1 MSEEKKVCSTCGC
14 GGKEFYATQ
23 RCSGSITVVVDGD
36 GNWLRNWCNDEY
48 LVLDSLEYRKPE
60 EIRELCTTCE
70 DKEELLHPR
79 SLPSERIQIVPGFDT
94 NKNTEDE

>member
-1 MSEEKKVCSTCGC
+1 MSEEKRACPKC
-14 GGKEFYATQ
+14 GGNEFYAKQ

-48 LVLDSLEYRKPE
+48 LVLDSLEYSKPE

-70 DKEELLHPR
+70 DR
-79 SLPSERIQIVPGFDT
+79 
-94 NKNTEDE
+94 EDE